1 MKDLHEVD
9 NDAMTT
15 EELTSHST
23 ALATTHGCGGSD
35 ALACLRE
42 LNATQLSAEPFGR
55 FAPAVDGH
63 LVLGVPLHQVRAG
76 AWKKQVRRR
85 PPLANDPC
93 RMRGRGNEGPRKRPQ
108 SPPQML
114 TKDCWGLAADCGGG
128 GLVLVRV
135 VRRAG
140 HAAAAGQAPL
150 AGRAGVQ
157 ARPQRHL
164 LPRPFPAVRPLPRSD
179 T

>member
-1 MKDLHEVD
+1 
-9 NDAMTT
+9 MTT

-35 ALACLRE
+35 ALACLRG

-85 PPLANDPC
+85 D
-93 RMRGRGNEGPRKRPQ
+93 GRRLQTIHVE
-108 SPPQML
+108 
-114 TKDCWGLAADCGGG
+114 
-128 GLVLVRV
+128 
-135 VRRAG
+135 
-140 HAAAAGQAPL
+140 
-150 AGRAGVQ
+150 
-157 ARPQRHL
+157 
-164 LPRPFPAVRPLPRSD
+164 
-179 T
+179 

>member
-35 ALACLRE
+35 ALACLRG

-76 AWKKQVRRR
+76 AWKKQVRLTHGRR
-85 PPLANDPC
+85 LQTIHV
-93 RMRGRGNEGPRKRPQ
+93 E
-108 SPPQML
+108 
-114 TKDCWGLAADCGGG
+114 
-128 GLVLVRV
+128 
-135 VRRAG
+135 
-140 HAAAAGQAPL
+140 
-150 AGRAGVQ
+150 
-157 ARPQRHL
+157 
-164 LPRPFPAVRPLPRSD
+164 
-179 T
+179 